1 MCFCIGLISTE
12 NQVNHQV
19 KQKCVKIGILK
30 KSFRVQN
37 KFFLLWMNAYSVFN
51 RFHMFYEKTSQISMT
66 KSLTTVFI
74 LTSIHL
80 DNLFHCFKPTIIM
93 HIILA
98 NKTLHTFV
106 QFSERK
112 GKRERFQNIDFVIR
126 ITLQKSSLNFSA
138 TILHR

>member
-1 MCFCIGLISTE
+1 MANVFLHWTKTEISTE

-19 KQKCVKIGILK
+19 IGILK

-74 LTSIHL
+74 DI
-80 DNLFHCFKPTIIM
+80 NPF
-93 HIILA
+93 
-98 NKTLHTFV
+98 
-106 QFSERK
+106 
-112 GKRERFQNIDFVIR
+112 G
-126 ITLQKSSLNFSA
+126 
-138 TILHR
+138 